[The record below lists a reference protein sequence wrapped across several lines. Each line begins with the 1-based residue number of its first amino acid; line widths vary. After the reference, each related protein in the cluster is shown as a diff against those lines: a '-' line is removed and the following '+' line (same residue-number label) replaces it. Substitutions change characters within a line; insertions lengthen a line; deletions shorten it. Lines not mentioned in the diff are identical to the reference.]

1 MEFASRAQILNSCP
15 ITAETSKWQSRSI
28 QGPGQAGLTGN
39 LGILPEP
46 DGGVANGDGQ
56 GSGGSWEGRLP
67 ATRVPRL
74 GLSDPNMENTGVLGA
89 SFALAVFQAW
99 LRGREGETASQLR
112 LFQRIGGLNVGRP
125 PGLFCVSILGG

>member
-1 MEFASRAQILNSCP
+1 MAKPRFELTEFASRAQILSSCP
-15 ITAETSKWQSRSI
+15 ITAETSKWQCRSV
-28 QGPGQAGLTGN
+28 QGPGQAGSAGN

-56 GSGGSWEGRLP
+56 GSGGPWEGRLP
-67 ATRVPRL
+67 ATRASGS

-89 SFALAVFQAW
+89 SFALAMFQAW

-112 LFQRIGGLNVGRP
+112 LFQRIGSYL
-125 PGLFCVSILGG
+125 